1 MKLIEKEKI
10 IWFQDFR
17 ELGFEIPEIDGAF
30 YIFAKIPAEY
40 RELGAMEFC
49 KLLAKEARCWGY
61 PWDSIW
67 ESIQWTS
74 LELVMQQAWKI

>member
-1 MKLIEKEKI
+1 MIETYRERKRL
-10 IWFQDFR
+10 IWFPKLR

-30 YIFAKIPAEY
+30 YIFAKIPAKY

-49 KLLAKEARCWGY
+49 KLLAKRLVLGY

-67 ESIQWTS
+67 ESIQ
-74 LELVMQQAWKI
+74 